1 MNAEP
6 KVEAQPLIEV
16 RGLVKH
22 YLVRRGMFDMG
33 PRGVVRAVDG
43 VDFSVGRGDTLGLV
57 GESGCGKSTTGRLVL
72 RLINPTAGEVRYDGV
87 DLVRLSHRKMQPL
100 RRELQIVFQ
109 DPFGSLDPRMTVE
122 RIIAE
127 PLAVHATLRRT
138 RRGRVSELL
147 DLVGLAQAHAGRY
160 PHELSGGQR
169 QRVCIARAL
178 ALNPRFVVCDEAVS
192 ALDVSVQAQILN
204 LLQDLQAELGLAYL
218 FISHNLGVV
227 RHIARRVAVMY
238 LGRIVEIGEAG
249 SLFATPR
256 HPYTRALLSS
266 IPVPDPDCDPPRLR
280 LTGDA
285 ASVDDLPG
293 GCRFRSRC
301 PQAEEICCR
310 VDPSMSQVG
319 SDHFVACHVAAAQT
333 PTA

>member
-1 MNAEP
+1 MKAEP
-6 KVEAQPLIEV
+6 KTQARPLIEV

-22 YLVRRGMFDMG
+22 YRVRRGMFDMG
-33 PRGVVRAVDG
+33 PQEVVRAVDG

-72 RLINPTAGEVRYDGV
+72 RLIDPTAGEVRYDGV
-87 DLVRLSHRKMQPL
+87 DLVRLPRKQMQPL

-122 RIIAE
+122 RIVAE
-127 PLAVHATLRRT
+127 PLAVHATPRGT
-138 RRGRVSELL
+138 RRSRVTELL
-147 DLVGLAQAHAGRY
+147 ELVGLAQAHAGRY

-238 LGRIVEIGEAG
+238 LGRIVEIGEAA
-249 SLFATPR
+249 SLFANPR

-266 IPVPDPDCDPPRLR
+266 IPVPDPDHSPPHLR
-280 LTGDA
+280 LAGDA
-285 ASVDDLPG
+285 ASAVGPVG
-293 GCRFRSRC
+293 GCRFCSRC
-301 PQAEEICCR
+301 PYAEEICR
-310 VDPSMSQVG
+310 AVEPAMSQVG
-319 SDHFVACHVAAAQT
+319 PDHFAACHVAAAQT
-333 PTA
+333 ADA